1 MLRHYRRKRNFG
13 RRLTTMD
20 LLTHLPALQVVVP
33 MLSAPL
39 IVLLQPRGLA
49 WAGATAVAVLSFAI
63 AVALTI
69 AVLDGQTIEYAM
81 GGWPAPYG
89 IALSVDA
96 FSALVLLVIT
106 GAAAAALLAAK
117 PSIDQQIE
125 IERQPLFYSAWLLV
139 LSGLVGIVVSAD
151 AFNIFVFM
159 EISSL
164 ASYILIA
171 GGPDRRALPAVF
183 KYLMMGTI
191 GATFYLI
198 GVGLIYM
205 MTGTLNLADMEARI
219 GDVTDINPILVAA
232 GFITIGLAL
241 KAAVFPMHV
250 WVPNAYTHAPHMVT
264 VFLAA
269 CATKVA
275 LYVLI
280 RFDYMVFQAT
290 LDAHEIQFAMFMMP
304 LAILGILIASAVAM
318 FEGHLKRLLASSSI
332 AQIGYI
338 LLGVSFVSIAGLSAS
353 AMHIFNHALAK
364 GGLFLA
370 VACLAYQYRDLRL
383 NQLGGASARMPWT
396 CAAFVVCGL
405 SLIGVPGTAGFI
417 SKWMLINAAL
427 ESGPWGWGLVA
438 IILISSLMAVVY
450 IWRIVEALYFQ
461 APVEGK
467 TPLPEAPMQLLLI
480 TGLIAVMNIYFGIFP
495 QVPLELA
502 NSAAAL
508 LLEGSR

>member
-1 MLRHYRRKRNFG
+1 
-13 RRLTTMD
+13 MD
-20 LLTHLPALQVVVP
+20 LLAHLPALQVVIP

-39 IVLLQPRGLA
+39 IVMLQPRGLA
-49 WAGATAVAVLSFAI
+49 WAGATAAALVSFSI
-63 AVALTI
+63 AVALTL
-69 AVLDGQTIEYAM
+69 AVLDGQTLQYAM

-89 IALSVDA
+89 IALSVDT
-96 FSALVLLVIT
+96 FSAIVLLVIT
-106 GAAAAALLAAK
+106 GASTAALLAAK

-125 IERQPLFYSAWLLV
+125 SERQPLFYAAWLLV

-205 MTGTLNLADMEARI
+205 MTGTLNLADIQDRL
-219 GDVTDINPILVAA
+219 GDVTDINPVLVAA

-241 KAAVFPMHV
+241 KAAVFPLHV

-290 LDAHEIQFAMFMMP
+290 LEDHEVQFALFAMP
-304 LAILGILIASAVAM
+304 LSILGILIASAVAM
-318 FEGHLKRLLASSSI
+318 FEGHLKRRLASSSI

-338 LLGVSFVSIAGLSAS
+338 LLGVSFVSMAGLSAS
-353 AMHIFNHALAK
+353 AMHMFNHALAK

-383 NQLGGASARMPWT
+383 DQLGGAAARMPWT

-417 SKWMLINAAL
+417 SKWLLITAAL
-427 ESGPWGWGLVA
+427 ESGPWGGGLVA
-438 IILISSLMAVVY
+438 IILVSSLMAVVY
-450 IWRIVEALYFQ
+450 VWRIVEALYFQ
-461 APVEGK
+461 APVEGEGP
-467 TPLPEAPMQLLLI
+467 TSEAPIQMLLV
-480 TGLIAVMNIYFGIFP
+480 TGFVALLNIYFGLFP

-508 LLEGSR
+508 LLEGSK

>member
-1 MLRHYRRKRNFG
+1 
-13 RRLTTMD
+13 
-20 LLTHLPALQVVVP
+20 
-33 MLSAPL
+33 
-39 IVLLQPRGLA
+39 
-49 WAGATAVAVLSFAI
+49 
-63 AVALTI
+63 
-69 AVLDGQTIEYAM
+69 
-81 GGWPAPYG
+81 
-89 IALSVDA
+89 
-96 FSALVLLVIT
+96 
-106 GAAAAALLAAK
+106 
-117 PSIDQQIE
+117 
-125 IERQPLFYSAWLLV
+125 
-139 LSGLVGIVVSAD
+139 
-151 AFNIFVFM
+151 
-159 EISSL
+159 
-164 ASYILIA
+164 
-171 GGPDRRALPAVF
+171 
-183 KYLMMGTI
+183 
-191 GATFYLI
+191 
-198 GVGLIYM
+198 
-205 MTGTLNLADMEARI
+205 
-219 GDVTDINPILVAA
+219 
-232 GFITIGLAL
+232 
-241 KAAVFPMHV
+241 
-250 WVPNAYTHAPHMVT
+250 MVT

-280 RFDYMVFQAT
+280 RFDYMVFQSK
-290 LDAHEIQFAMFMMP
+290 LDEHEIQFAMFIMP

-383 NQLGGASARMPWT
+383 TQLGGASASMPWT
-396 CAAFVVCGL
+396 CAAFVVSGL

-417 SKWMLINAAL
+417 SKWMLISAAL
-427 ESGPWGWGLVA
+427 ENGPWGWGLVA

-461 APVEGK
+461 TPVEGK
-467 TPLPEAPMQLLLI
+467 IPLSEAPVQLLVV
-480 TGLIAVMNIYFGIFP
+480 TGLVAVMNIYFGLFP